1 MKQDLPQGSIAAKCV
16 DLTYEGL
23 GVCKAGGNVIFVEGM
38 FPGDEGEIKVA
49 YRRGGQLYGGL
60 M

>member
-23 GVCKAGGNVIFVEGM
+23 GVCKEGGNVIF
-38 FPGDEGEIKVA
+38 IKPPPSLSE
-49 YRRGGQLYGGL
+49 QPSNP
-60 M
+60 